1 MTQKAPARACLLI
14 PLLAHGVFGTTAAAE
29 VDLQEDTVLLQLG
42 TDAAS
47 FDLARVSSLKGVST
61 VTSTVLPVN
70 TSQQTGR
77 RQVEAADHMVKGAFW
92 NQVGQDIDGEA
103 SGDRSGE
110 VVSLSSDGS
119 RVAIGARYNDGAT
132 ELDSGHVRVF
142 VLSGNTWSQL
152 GQDIDGEA
160 SGDYS
165 GVVSLSSDGS
175 RVAIGAATNDGAGLN
190 FGHVRVFGLSGNT
203 WSQLGQDI
211 DGEAFDDNS
220 GFSVS
225 LSSDGSRVA
234 IGAIFN
240 DGAGS
245 NSGHVRV
252 FGLSGNTW
260 SQLGQDI
267 DGEAS
272 GDRSGLAVSLS
283 SDGSRVAIAAQQNDG
298 ATGSNSGHVRVFG
311 LSGNTWSQLGQDIDG
326 EASGDVSGRSV
337 SLSSDGSRVAIAA
350 QLNDGATGSNSGHVR
365 VFGLSGNTWSQLGQD
380 IDGEASGD
388 VSGVSVSLSSEG
400 SRVAIG
406 ATRNDGATG
415 FDSGHVR
422 VFGLSGN
429 TWSLLGQDIDGEASG
444 DRSGVSVSLS
454 SDGSRVAIGAFFNDG
469 AGLDSGHV
477 RVFASSPTP
486 APTPVP
492 SPAPTAAP
500 SASPTPAPTPAPTS
514 VYATFEGGCRTQ
526 SGGLGT
532 FTVESLEYGDCQSAC
547 TSDPTCVAY
556 EHNGVGTT
564 CELHT
569 EAITHGKGPNA
580 NGVVCYVKQ
589 APAASATG
597 DPHLQNIHGERFD
610 LMRPGN
616 AVLIQIPRG
625 QPFEKSWLTVEADAR
640 RLGSQCADMY
650 FQSLNITGKGSP
662 NRSDSEIRPPPL
674 PLLLCPH

>member
-110 VVSLSSDGS
+110 VVSLSSDG
-119 RVAIGARYNDGAT
+119 T
-132 ELDSGHVRVF
+132 
-142 VLSGNTWSQL
+142 
-152 GQDIDGEA
+152 

-272 GDRSGLAVSLS
+272 GDRSG
-283 SDGSRVAIAAQQNDG
+283 
-298 ATGSNSGHVRVFG
+298 
-311 LSGNTWSQLGQDIDG
+311 
-326 EASGDVSGRSV
+326 
-337 SLSSDGSRVAIAA
+337 
-350 QLNDGATGSNSGHVR
+350 
-365 VFGLSGNTWSQLGQD
+365 
-380 IDGEASGD
+380 
-388 VSGVSVSLSSEG
+388 
-400 SRVAIG
+400 
-406 ATRNDGATG
+406 
-415 FDSGHVR
+415 
-422 VFGLSGN
+422 
-429 TWSLLGQDIDGEASG
+429 
-444 DRSGVSVSLS
+444 VSVSLS

-514 VYATFEGGCRTQ
+514 API
-526 SGGLGT
+526 
-532 FTVESLEYGDCQSAC
+532 SAA
-547 TSDPTCVAY
+547 V
-556 EHNGVGTT
+556 
-564 CELHT
+564 
-569 EAITHGKGPNA
+569 
-580 NGVVCYVKQ
+580 
-589 APAASATG
+589 G
-597 DPHLQNIHGERFD
+597 DPHLINMHGERFD
-610 LMRPGN
+610 LLKVGRH
-616 AVLIQIPRG
+616 L
-625 QPFEKSWLTVEADAR
+625 LVEVPQFAA
-640 RLGSQCADMY
+640 
-650 FQSLNITGKGSP
+650 
-662 NRSDSEIRPPPL
+662 
-674 PLLLCPH
+674 

>member
-326 EASGDVSGRSV
+326 EASGDP
-337 SLSSDGSRVAIAA
+337 
-350 QLNDGATGSNSGHVR
+350 Q
-365 VFGLSGNTWSQLGQD
+365 
-380 IDGEASGD
+380 
-388 VSGVSVSLSSEG
+388 
-400 SRVAIG
+400 AIG
-406 ATRNDGATG
+406 
-415 FDSGHVR
+415 
-422 VFGLSGN
+422 
-429 TWSLLGQDIDGEASG
+429 
-444 DRSGVSVSLS
+444 
-454 SDGSRVAIGAFFNDG
+454 VAF
-469 AGLDSGHV
+469 
-477 RVFASSPTP
+477 R
-486 APTPVP
+486 
-492 SPAPTAAP
+492 
-500 SASPTPAPTPAPTS
+500 
-514 VYATFEGGCRTQ
+514 CR
-526 SGGLGT
+526 
-532 FTVESLEYGDCQSAC
+532 
-547 TSDPTCVAY
+547 
-556 EHNGVGTT
+556 
-564 CELHT
+564 
-569 EAITHGKGPNA
+569 
-580 NGVVCYVKQ
+580 
-589 APAASATG
+589 
-597 DPHLQNIHGERFD
+597 
-610 LMRPGN
+610 
-616 AVLIQIPRG
+616 
-625 QPFEKSWLTVEADAR
+625 
-640 RLGSQCADMY
+640 
-650 FQSLNITGKGSP
+650 
-662 NRSDSEIRPPPL
+662 
-674 PLLLCPH
+674 

>member
-152 GQDIDGEA
+152 GQDIDGEQ
-160 SGDYS
+160 
-165 GVVSLSSDGS
+165 
-175 RVAIGAATNDGAGLN
+175 RRQPR
-190 FGHVRVFGLSGNT
+190 GH
-203 WSQLGQDI
+203 WSFLQRRCW
-211 DGEAFDDNS
+211 
-220 GFSVS
+220 V
-225 LSSDGSRVA
+225 
-234 IGAIFN
+234 
-240 DGAGS
+240 
-245 NSGHVRV
+245 
-252 FGLSGNTW
+252 
-260 SQLGQDI
+260 
-267 DGEAS
+267 
-272 GDRSGLAVSLS
+272 
-283 SDGSRVAIAAQQNDG
+283 
-298 ATGSNSGHVRVFG
+298 
-311 LSGNTWSQLGQDIDG
+311 
-326 EASGDVSGRSV
+326 
-337 SLSSDGSRVAIAA
+337 
-350 QLNDGATGSNSGHVR
+350 
-365 VFGLSGNTWSQLGQD
+365 
-380 IDGEASGD
+380 
-388 VSGVSVSLSSEG
+388 
-400 SRVAIG
+400 
-406 ATRNDGATG
+406 
-415 FDSGHVR
+415 
-422 VFGLSGN
+422 
-429 TWSLLGQDIDGEASG
+429 
-444 DRSGVSVSLS
+444 
-454 SDGSRVAIGAFFNDG
+454 AFFNDG

-650 FQSLNITGKGSP
+650 FQSLNITGAWADKVRAGGLTFTAGGSRDETLQAAQGWTRFGP
-662 NRSDSEIRPPPL
+662 LKLKVVHGSTSQGIAYLNFYVKHMREAGAAVGGLLGEDDYTEAATPEEGCLKSMSLEKKAISNSDVGRTEAIASL
-674 PLLLCPH
+674 A

>member
-272 GDRSGLAVSLS
+272 GD
-283 SDGSRVAIAAQQNDG
+283 
-298 ATGSNSGHVRVFG
+298 
-311 LSGNTWSQLGQDIDG
+311 
-326 EASGDVSGRSV
+326 
-337 SLSSDGSRVAIAA
+337 
-350 QLNDGATGSNSGHVR
+350 
-365 VFGLSGNTWSQLGQD
+365 
-380 IDGEASGD
+380 

-422 VFGLSGN
+422 VFGRSEWRFGVAEQRRQPRGH
-429 TWSLLGQDIDGEASG
+429 WSFLQRRCWVGFWS
-444 DRSGVSVSLS
+444 RSRL
-454 SDGSRVAIGAFFNDG
+454 
-469 AGLDSGHV
+469 
-477 RVFASSPTP
+477 RVFANAGTY
-486 APTPVP
+486 AG
-492 SPAPTAAP
+492 AFA
-500 SASPTPAPTPAPTS
+500 SAD
-514 VYATFEGGCRTQ
+514 GRTIGFANA
-526 SGGLGT
+526 ST
-532 FTVESLEYGDCQSAC
+532 DARA
-547 TSDPTCVAY
+547 D
-556 EHNGVGTT
+556 VGT
-564 CELHT
+564 
-569 EAITHGKGPNA
+569 
-580 NGVVCYVKQ
+580 
-589 APAASATG
+589 
-597 DPHLQNIHGERFD
+597 D
-610 LMRPGN
+610 LSCSR
-616 AVLIQIPRG
+616 
-625 QPFEKSWLTVEADAR
+625 
-640 RLGSQCADMY
+640 
-650 FQSLNITGKGSP
+650 GSP
-662 NRSDSEIRPPPL
+662 PDKYARGAF
-674 PLLLCPH
+674 

>member
-1 MTQKAPARACLLI
+1 M
-14 PLLAHGVFGTTAAAE
+14 
-29 VDLQEDTVLLQLG
+29 TVLLGRILV
-42 TDAAS
+42 TFAS
-47 FDLARVSSLKGVST
+47 S
-61 VTSTVLPVN
+61 
-70 TSQQTGR
+70 
-77 RQVEAADHMVKGAFW
+77 
-92 NQVGQDIDGEA
+92 
-103 SGDRSGE
+103 
-110 VVSLSSDGS
+110 GS
-119 RVAIGARYNDGAT
+119 RAT
-132 ELDSGHVRVF
+132 
-142 VLSGNTWSQL
+142 L
-152 GQDIDGEA
+152 G
-160 SGDYS
+160 
-165 GVVSLSSDGS
+165 
-175 RVAIGAATNDGAGLN
+175 
-190 FGHVRVFGLSGNT
+190 
-203 WSQLGQDI
+203 
-211 DGEAFDDNS
+211 
-220 GFSVS
+220 
-225 LSSDGSRVA
+225 
-234 IGAIFN
+234 
-240 DGAGS
+240 
-245 NSGHVRV
+245 
-252 FGLSGNTW
+252 
-260 SQLGQDI
+260 
-267 DGEAS
+267 
-272 GDRSGLAVSLS
+272 
-283 SDGSRVAIAAQQNDG
+283 
-298 ATGSNSGHVRVFG
+298 
-311 LSGNTWSQLGQDIDG
+311 
-326 EASGDVSGRSV
+326 
-337 SLSSDGSRVAIAA
+337 
-350 QLNDGATGSNSGHVR
+350 
-365 VFGLSGNTWSQLGQD
+365 
-380 IDGEASGD
+380 
-388 VSGVSVSLSSEG
+388 
-400 SRVAIG
+400 
-406 ATRNDGATG
+406 
-415 FDSGHVR
+415 
-422 VFGLSGN
+422 
-429 TWSLLGQDIDGEASG
+429 DIDGEASG

-650 FQSLNITGKGSP
+650 FQSLNITGKAPAWFG
-662 NRSDSEIRPPPL
+662 L
-674 PLLLCPH
+674 PLTGAWADKVRAGGLTFTAGGSRDETLQAAQGWTRFGPLKLKVVHGSTSQGIAYLNFYVKHMREAGAAVGGLLGEDDYTEAATPEEGCLKSMSLEKKAISNSDVGRTEAIASLA